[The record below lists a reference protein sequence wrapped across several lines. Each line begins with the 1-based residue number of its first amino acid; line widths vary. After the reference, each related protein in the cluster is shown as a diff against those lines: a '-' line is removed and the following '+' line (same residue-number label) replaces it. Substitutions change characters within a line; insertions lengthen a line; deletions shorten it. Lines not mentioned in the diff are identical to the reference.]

1 METNN
6 RFSQELPSESSQI
19 AASELENSTD
29 RELDQLELDA
39 IAGGRSDM
47 ADRAR
52 AAGIPVITASGP
64 RPNIFGRGL
73 PMQLIEEASR
83 AFGNRN

>member
-1 METNN
+1 MESNN
-6 RFSQELPSESSQI
+6 QFSQELPSESSKI
-19 AASELENSTD
+19 AASEQENSTD
-29 RELDQLELDA
+29 RELNDLDLEA

-52 AAGIPVITASGP
+52 AAGMPVITASGP

-73 PMQLIEEASR
+73 PMELIEAASR
-83 AFGNRN
+83 AFGNSN

>member
-1 METNN
+1 MESNN
-6 RFSQELPSESSQI
+6 QSFQELPPTI
-19 AASELENSTD
+19 AASEQENSTD
-29 RELDQLELDA
+29 RELNDLDLEA
-39 IAGGRSDM
+39 IAGGCSDM

-64 RPNIFGRGL
+64 RPNFFGPG
-73 PMQLIEEASR
+73 PSMQLIEAASR